1 MVKCYD
7 FGMTAGRPRAPP
19 GLRAKSRTFEVGLF
33 ARNDKYHEGV
43 SENGSKKKTIGFIG
57 ILGVV
62 ASIVWFALRPR
73 LKSKDAADN

>member
-1 MVKCYD
+1 MV
-7 FGMTAGRPRAPP
+7 P
-19 GLRAKSRTFEVGLF
+19 EV
-33 ARNDKYHEGV
+33 NQYHGVV

-73 LKSKDAADN
+73 LKSKDNADN

>member
-1 MVKCYD
+1 MDCGQYHLVGSSLSWSMV
-7 FGMTAGRPRAPP
+7 A
-19 GLRAKSRTFEVGLF
+19 EV
-33 ARNDKYHEGV
+33 NQYHGVV

-73 LKSKDAADN
+73 LKSKDNADN

>member
-1 MVKCYD
+1 
-7 FGMTAGRPRAPP
+7 
-19 GLRAKSRTFEVGLF
+19 
-33 ARNDKYHEGV
+33 V

-73 LKSKDAADN
+73 LKSKDNADN